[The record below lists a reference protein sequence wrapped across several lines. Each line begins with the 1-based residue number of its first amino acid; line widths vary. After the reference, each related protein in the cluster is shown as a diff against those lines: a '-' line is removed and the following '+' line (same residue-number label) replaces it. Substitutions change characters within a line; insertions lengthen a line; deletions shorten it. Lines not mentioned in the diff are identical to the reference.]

1 MTDKDVLFSVTD
13 MKDKK
18 EFRKHFS
25 ILRENSK
32 SPSKDKLIYERM
44 MTCSDVKSADVI
56 LMYAS
61 FGSEVDTWTAAKEM
75 LGQGRTLA
83 FPKCLKD
90 GIMTFH
96 IVTEIAQLTAGK
108 YGIMEPDE
116 SLPEPV
122 CTDKTVCI
130 VPGLAFT
137 MTGSRLGY
145 GGGFYDRFLEKHQ
158 ELHTIALS
166 YEALITSE
174 MPVQEHDLCVDSIIT
189 EERMI
194 ICNEKQ

>member
-1 MTDKDVLFSVTD
+1 
-13 MKDKK
+13 
-18 EFRKHFS
+18 
-25 ILRENSK
+25 
-32 SPSKDKLIYERM
+32 
-44 MTCSDVKSADVI
+44 
-56 LMYAS
+56 
-61 FGSEVDTWTAAKEM
+61 
-75 LGQGRTLA
+75 
-83 FPKCLKD
+83 
-90 GIMTFH
+90 MTFH

-174 MPVQEHDLCVDSIIT
+174 LPVQEHDLCVDSIIT